1 VPLFLSRCCVT
12 FKRHAVSA
20 PHRPPCF
27 FTLRLIRHTKQ
38 AKQHHT
44 KPRKEP
50 KMSGGITKWVVIL
63 QVVVMAL
70 GANAQEKPEVFVQLG
85 HSGSVN
91 SVSFSPDGKVLA
103 SGGEDNTVKLWDVAS
118 GKLIRSINAHI
129 DAVNTVAFSP
139 DGKILASGSGGE
151 FGLKEASIKLWDV
164 YNGKFLNELG
174 TTILDRHTSRITSVA
189 FSSDGKYLVS
199 ASIDKSIRLWDVSTG
214 KILKILSV
222 DKREIEIN
230 VIALSKDRK
239 FLAAGLEG
247 NSYFDYSKNSQITE
261 NTIKVWDVMNGKLI
275 WESNAVDSRVV
286 SVAFSPDGKYLVSG
300 ELNSK
305 YDRVGGK
312 VKLWDAISGR
322 LLKTIDQNNYYYVNF
337 LQMEDSCSLEIV
349 KL

>member
-1 VPLFLSRCCVT
+1 
-12 FKRHAVSA
+12 
-20 PHRPPCF
+20 
-27 FTLRLIRHTKQ
+27 
-38 AKQHHT
+38 
-44 KPRKEP
+44 
-50 KMSGGITKWVVIL
+50 MSGGITKWVVIL

-214 KILKILSV
+214 KILKILSG
-222 DKREIEIN
+222 EIEIN

-239 FLAAGLEG
+239 FLAAGLKG
-247 NSYFDYSKNSQITE
+247 NSYFDYSKNSQITG

-300 ELNSK
+300 ELKK
-305 YDRVGGK
+305 YDRVGG
-312 VKLWDAISGR
+312 
-322 LLKTIDQNNYYYVNF
+322 NYGMLYQVDY
-337 LQMEDSCSLEIV
+337 
-349 KL
+349 